1 VPPESLQVLQRR
13 FWQLITA
20 PEGVSGALQD
30 VAKSDLAADPLVRWI
45 VAKDEDAACERLDVY
60 ANMYFFRLLEALE
73 SEVPKV
79 AKLLGHDA
87 FHALVVDYLAAH
99 PSTHPS
105 LRHAADSLPD
115 FLARHQ
121 TSVTRPDLPDLARL
135 ELARNDVFHGPDSP
149 SIDPQELAKLAPDAW
164 PRLRF
169 RVAPTVRWLRL
180 CASTVALW
188 RAVADGAQP
197 PGADT
202 ALAGCVVWRSR
213 TPGSDDQVWH
223 RTATLDELAAL
234 EAAAAG
240 ATFDNICEIFAG
252 RLEAGTEDAAA
263 AARPAL
269 EALVRWLG
277 DGLLSG
283 VDDGETG
290 KL

>member
-20 PEGVSGALQD
+20 PEGVGDALPD
-30 VAKSDLAADPLVRWI
+30 VAKSDPAADPVSGWI
-45 VAKDEDAACERLDVY
+45 TADEEETAIERLDVY

-115 FLARHQ
+115 FLARHR
-121 TSVTRPDLPDLARL
+121 TSATRPDLPDLARL

-149 SIDPQELAKLAPDAW
+149 SIDARDLAELAPDAW

-169 RVAPTVRWLRL
+169 RVSPTVRWLRL
-180 CASTVALW
+180 CASTVPLW
-188 RAVADGAQP
+188 RAVADGAP
-197 PGADT
+197 PPDAD
-202 ALAGCVVWRSR
+202 AAIAGCVVWRSR
-213 TPGSDDQVWH
+213 TPGHDDQVWH
-223 RTATLDELAAL
+223 RNASLGELTAL
-234 EAAAAG
+234 EAAAAR
-240 ATFDNICEIFAG
+240 ATFADICEISAAHLDS
-252 RLEAGTEDAAA
+252 RPADATE

-269 EALVRWLG
+269 EALVRWIG
-277 DGLLSG
+277 DGLL
-283 VDDGETG
+283 TG
-290 KL
+290 MEASEA

>member
-1 VPPESLQVLQRR
+1 MPPESLQVLQQR

-20 PEGVSGALQD
+20 PEGVSGALPD
-30 VAKSDLAADPLVRWI
+30 VAASDPAAAPLARWI
-45 VAKDEDAACERLDVY
+45 VAEDEDAACERLDVY

-115 FLARHQ
+115 FLARHG

-135 ELARNDVFHGPDSP
+135 ELARNDVFHGADSP
-149 SIDPQELAKLAPDAW
+149 SIDAQELAKLAPDAW

-169 RVAPTVRWLRL
+169 RVAPTVRWLQLR
-180 CASTVALW
+180 ASTVPLW
-188 RAVADGAQP
+188 RAVADGTQP
-197 PGADT
+197 PGADA

-213 TPGSDDQVWH
+213 TPGHDDQVWH
-223 RTATLDELAAL
+223 RTATLGEPAAL
-234 EAAAAG
+234 DAAARG
-240 ATFDNICEIFAG
+240 ATFDNICEIFAAHLDS
-252 RLEAGTEDAAA
+252 RPADATE

-269 EALVRWLG
+269 EALVRWIG
-277 DGLLSG
+277 DGLLAGMEDSG
-283 VDDGETG
+283 V
-290 KL
+290 